1 MGHGNEGRHF
11 VAVPLSVIRMDERF
25 DGVADQLLW
34 PPARQ
39 LRGRAGEPDGH
50 AAGIGIKQCGGG
62 VFSHQ
67 PVAGL

>member
-34 PPARQ
+34 TPARQ
-39 LRGRAGEPDGH
+39 LVSSAGELANQMGTPLGSASNS
-50 AAGIGIKQCGGG
+50 AAAA
-62 VFSHQ
+62 FS
-67 PVAGL
+67 AISR